1 LNQHLEYESVC
12 LLPQLRIDAY
22 SKHMIDLGKKKAIED

>member
-22 SKHMIDLGKKKAIED
+22 SKGCIVE